1 MRVPVDTI
9 STTEIPMLTML
20 EVSKAFGNG
29 KHRHFAVRDLSLNVY
44 MGEFLALIGSSGS
57 GKTTTLKMINRLIE
71 PDTGAILIE
80 GRSNAVEPAHELRR
94 RIGYVFQGVG
104 LLPHLSVAEN
114 IAITPRLLHW
124 PESDIHERVVEL
136 LTMVELPYETY
147 ARRLPA
153 TLSGG
158 QRQRVGFARALA
170 AKPEIVLMDEPFG
183 ALDPITRE
191 SLGQTYR
198 CLHDVLGLTT
208 IMVTHDI
215 VEALLLTD
223 RLGIMQNGSL
233 VALGTPSYLLNQS
246 THPYVRD
253 LMEAP
258 RRQAARFTQ
267 KLNVETRQRSHG

>member
-1 MRVPVDTI
+1 MKAHADTT
-9 STTEIPMLTML
+9 STAEVPMLTML
-20 EVSKAFGNG
+20 EVSKAFGDG
-29 KHRHFAVRDLSLNVY
+29 EQRHVAVRDLSLNIHI
-44 MGEFLALIGSSGS
+44 GEFLALIGSSGS

-71 PDTGAILIE
+71 PDAGAILIE
-80 GRSNAVEPAHELRR
+80 GRSNAMGPAHELRR

-104 LLPHLSVAEN
+104 LFPHLSVAEN
-114 IAITPRLLHW
+114 VAITPRLLHW

-136 LTMVELPYETY
+136 LTLVELPYETY

-170 AKPEIVLMDEPFG
+170 AKPQIVLMDEPFG

-215 VEALLLTD
+215 IEALLLAD
-223 RLGIMQNGSL
+223 RLGIMRNGAL
-233 VALGTPSYLLNQS
+233 VALGTPSYLLNQC

-253 LMEAP
+253 LLEAP
-258 RRQAARFTQ
+258 RRQAARFMQ
-267 KLNVETRQRSHG
+267 KLDVEKRQRSHG

>member
-1 MRVPVDTI
+1 MKAHADTT
-9 STTEIPMLTML
+9 STAEVPMLTML
-20 EVSKAFGNG
+20 EVSKAFGDG
-29 KHRHFAVRDLSLNVY
+29 EQRHVAVRDLSLSIHI
-44 MGEFLALIGSSGS
+44 GEFLALIGSSGS

-71 PDTGAILIE
+71 PDAGAILIE
-80 GRSNAVEPAHELRR
+80 GRSNAMGPAHELRR

-104 LLPHLSVAEN
+104 LFPHLSVAEN
-114 IAITPRLLHW
+114 VAITPRLLHW

-136 LTMVELPYETY
+136 LTLVELPYETY

-170 AKPEIVLMDEPFG
+170 AKPQIVLMDEPFG

-215 VEALLLTD
+215 IEALLLAD
-223 RLGIMQNGSL
+223 RLGIMRNGAL
-233 VALGTPSYLLNQS
+233 VALGTPSYLLNQC

-253 LMEAP
+253 LLEAP
-258 RRQAARFTQ
+258 RRQAARFMQ
-267 KLNVETRQRSHG
+267 KLDVEKRQRSHG